1 MVTRPKISMITAVL
15 NGKEHIEETINSV
28 ISQGYPN
35 IEYIII
41 DGGSKDGTLD
51 VIYQY
56 ESYIDKWVS
65 EADKGI
71 SDAFNKG
78 IKMASGEII
87 GIISADDYL
96 LPGTLER
103 VASTYE
109 KERELDVIFGN
120 AVFIEP
126 FNQLRFIVKPDTDLK
141 ALWKRQALKHVA
153 TFVAKKTYD
162 NFGLFDL
169 QYRFAMDHELILRF
183 YLKGAKFYYIDE
195 PLAAFRTGGLAIS
208 NPYKASR
215 ETCDITLRYG
225 HSPFKAYP
233 NYWYKVIRQI
243 LRKAFYRSGFAAL
256 LNIYRKI
263 THRFSIYESNIR
275 D

>member
-15 NGKEHIEETINSV
+15 NGKDHIEETIKSV
-28 ISQGYPN
+28 ISQSYPN

-41 DGGSKDGTLD
+41 DGGSTDGTLD
-51 VIYQY
+51 IINQY
-56 ESYIDKWVS
+56 AAYLDKWVS
-65 EADKGI
+65 EPDEGI

-78 IKMASGEII
+78 IKMTSGEII

-103 VASTYE
+103 VTSIYE
-109 KERELDVIFGN
+109 NDRELDVIYGD

-126 FNQLRFIVKPDTDLK
+126 FNQLRFIVKPDTNLND
-141 ALWKRQALKHVA
+141 LWKRQALKHVA
-153 TFVAKKTYD
+153 TFIAKKTYN

-169 QYRFAMDHELILRF
+169 QYKYAMDHELILRF
-183 YLKGAKFYYIDE
+183 YLRGAEFYYVNE

-215 ETCDITLRYG
+215 ETRDITLRYG
-225 HSPFKAYP
+225 YSPLKAYP

-243 LRKAFYRSGFAAL
+243 LRKAFYRSGFAAI
-256 LNIYRKI
+256 LNIYRKKS
-263 THRFSIYESNIR
+263 HRFSIYESNSK